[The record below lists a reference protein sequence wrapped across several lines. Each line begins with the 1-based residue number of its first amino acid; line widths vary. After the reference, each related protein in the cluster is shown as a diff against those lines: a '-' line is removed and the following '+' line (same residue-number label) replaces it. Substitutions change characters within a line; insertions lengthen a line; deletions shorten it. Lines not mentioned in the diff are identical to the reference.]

1 METTE
6 TTIDLKDIAFI
17 FKKHLKMIIALPLL
31 AALIAGIVSFF
42 FMDPIYQANASILVN
57 RPSNEINSSTS
68 VNDITAYQKLV
79 STYASLAKL
88 EIVYQNAGVQAGL
101 PEETIAE
108 LAQTISVTPQGDTQ
122 ILQVSVQSKNPTLAQ
137 QYVGALVQSL
147 KVVGAEKLGQDN
159 IQLLDPATLPE
170 SPVAPNKTM
179 NVAIAFVLGGMIA
192 VFIAFLIEYLDT
204 RVKRPEEIEQ
214 ITGLPLI
221 GIIPLY
227 EGGMKE

>member
-1 METTE
+1 M
-6 TTIDLKDIAFI
+6 
-17 FKKHLKMIIALPLL
+17 
-31 AALIAGIVSFF
+31 
-42 FMDPIYQANASILVN
+42 
-57 RPSNEINSSTS
+57 
-68 VNDITAYQKLV
+68 
-79 STYASLAKL
+79 AKL